1 MFDFTAI
8 NWWAVLVCMIVTVF
22 ISSMWFGPKLFFPLW
37 WRGMGKSES
46 DKPGEGQ
53 NMGVV
58 FGLTFFAS
66 FIQPLFV
73 AVLLHALY
81 PQGPSIAEGIGAALF
96 LCVGI
101 VAASSLGNKLFAGFR
116 SSVWLL
122 ETGNH
127 LLNYAIYGL
136 ILSLWN

>member
-1 MFDFTAI
+1 M
-8 NWWAVLVCMIVTVF
+8 VVTVF
-22 ISSMWFGPKLFFPLW
+22 ISSFWFGPKLFFPLW

-46 DKPGEGQ
+46 DKPGAGQ

-58 FGLTFFAS
+58 FGLTFVAS

-81 PQGPSIAEGIGAALF
+81 PQGPSIAEGIGASLF
-96 LCVGI
+96 LGVGI

-127 LLNYAIYGL
+127 LLNYTLYGI
-136 ILSLWN
+136 ILALWN